1 MTFYV
6 TSVPLCLS
14 QTAHVKIRLPWKKR
28 GVRLTLTETG
38 AAQVQLQREG
48 DGTQLHNPTSL
59 KSRPKFSHHLTKQS
73 ESPEILS
80 LSLCRLTDHLAVVI
94 YSTQEQV
101 HKFRKFIVLEEQYW
115 DYSAFNSTETLYST
129 KWLQYSLLNTLISIF
144 LHGRKNSLL
153 FYSTPQHA
161 NPKT

>member
-1 MTFYV
+1 LLDNILFLTFY
-6 TSVPLCLS
+6 TGLLLLS
-14 QTAHVKIRLPWKKR
+14 RKKTGGAR
-28 GVRLTLTETG
+28 GPPG
-38 AAQVQLQREG
+38 PSPCY
-48 DGTQLHNPTSL
+48 GTD
-59 KSRPKFSHHLTKQS
+59 LTKQS

-115 DYSAFNSTETLYST
+115 DYRAFNSTETLYST

>member
-14 QTAHVKIRLPWKKR
+14 QTAHVKIRLPWKKKG

-80 LSLCRLTDHLAVVI
+80 LSVGSLTT
-94 YSTQEQV
+94 S
-101 HKFRKFIVLEEQYW
+101 R
-115 DYSAFNSTETLYST
+115 
-129 KWLQYSLLNTLISIF
+129 
-144 LHGRKNSLL
+144 
-153 FYSTPQHA
+153 
-161 NPKT
+161 

>member
-1 MTFYV
+1 M
-6 TSVPLCLS
+6 
-14 QTAHVKIRLPWKKR
+14 QTEWVSFRIW
-28 GVRLTLTETG
+28 TLTETG

-48 DGTQLHNPTSL
+48 DETQLHNPTSL
-59 KSRPKFSHHLTKQS
+59 KSRPKFSHHLTSQKA
-73 ESPEILS
+73 LRNS